1 MNEDK
6 TVVDNQETDAETTVD
21 ATEGGDGGLTA
32 ILVIMILIMLCMSC
46 VLAYVLLV
54 KAKGKKI
61 RDFLSPRLQLFYDR
75 VSDDIEAFFINIKK
89 GKV

>member
-1 MNEDK
+1 
-6 TVVDNQETDAETTVD
+6 
-21 ATEGGDGGLTA
+21 
-32 ILVIMILIMLCMSC
+32 MILIMLCMSC